1 MPPFCFEVMW
11 MDKEKYVKGIEK
23 ALQKIAVRE
32 LKIVDISEIWIETA
46 LPKDLIIEILKEGK
60 LNIPSGIETI
70 KDGRDVIWK
79 RSGS

>member
-1 MPPFCFEVMW
+1 

-32 LKIVDISEIWIETA
+32 LKTVDISEIWIETA
-46 LPKDLIIEILKEGK
+46 LPKDLIIEILKEEK
-60 LNIPSGIETI
+60 LNIPSDIETI
-70 KDGRDVIWK
+70 KDGRDIIWK